1 MNRRIVFVAAGA
13 AAVALT
19 LVVAPHVLRHLAF
32 FDVRQVELVGVRN
45 LSPHVLVSALELRSD
60 QNVFDDRDVLVERA
74 LEVRGIIGARIERRL
89 PGTLR
94 VIVTE
99 QVPMA
104 MAPGPEGFMAVDA
117 RGQPLPYDPTATD
130 LDLPIV
136 ARPDTLLVEALSA
149 IRMANLDLFHEVDW
163 ADFDGAG
170 DIVLTI
176 GSHRLL
182 FATAPSVSDV
192 DAVVAVRQELAGR
205 GAEYDELDMRY
216 RGWIVARRGGS

>member
-1 MNRRIVFVAAGA
+1 MKRRIVLVAAGA
-13 AAVALT
+13 VAVALT
-19 LVVAPHVLRHLAF
+19 FLGAPHVLRHLAF

-45 LSPHVLVSALELRSD
+45 LSPHVLVSALELRRD

-74 LEVRGIIGARIERRL
+74 LAVRGIIGARIERRL

-104 MAPGPEGFMAVDA
+104 MAPGPEGFVPLDV

-163 ADFDGAG
+163 VDFDGAG
-170 DIVLTI
+170 DIALRI
-176 GSHRLL
+176 GVHRLL
-182 FATAPSVSDV
+182 FAAAPSLRDV
-192 DAVVAVRQELAGR
+192 DAVVAVRRELARR
-205 GAEYDELDMRY
+205 GVDYDELDARY
-216 RGWIVARRGGS
+216 KGWIVARRGGS